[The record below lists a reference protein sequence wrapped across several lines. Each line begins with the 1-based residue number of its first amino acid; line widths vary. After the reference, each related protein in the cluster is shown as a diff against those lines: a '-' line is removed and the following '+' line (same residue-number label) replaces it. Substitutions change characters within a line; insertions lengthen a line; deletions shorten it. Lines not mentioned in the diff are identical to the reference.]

1 MPFVSIIVPVYNAEK
16 TIGRCVSSILNQEY
30 RDFELLLLD
39 DGSTD
44 ASGEICDTY
53 AKKDPRVRVLH
64 KANSGVSDT
73 RNRGIARARGKYLQF
88 ADSDDWLTP
97 EATKFLV
104 QAVTEHNCDMVIADF
119 YRVIGERVS
128 QKGSIEEEGVMEQAD
143 FAIKM
148 MQKPADF
155 YYGVLWNKL
164 YKRSIIEKHHLR
176 MDSSVSWC
184 EDFMFNLEYVRHART
199 IYALRVPVYYYVKT
213 KGSLVSQGISVKKT
227 IQMKRTVFACYN
239 DFYKDVFDDMD
250 YEKRK
255 GQVYRFL
262 FDAASDGSVSPL
274 NIPGTYR
281 LGNER
286 TRIGEGALEGEG
298 VFFDAY
304 REQKLQERLL
314 DIVALR
320 NDLATNDVKLLYFL
334 GQPHEKCTLKEIA
347 DILHITRRE
356 LSASIQKL
364 LGKEMIAAAEKSRA
378 KARAE
383 AKELPKED
391 NRKEQKQKEEKPKSG
406 EKEYMVTQE
415 AENVMS
421 ELLFVLCDLEQIQYD
436 GFTPEERTMYER
448 LNEKRKQNIQGALR
462 S

>member
-1 MPFVSIIVPVYNAEK
+1 MPTVSIIVPVYNAEK
-16 TIGRCVSSILNQEY
+16 TLGRCVDSILNQEY
-30 RDFELLLLD
+30 RDFELLLMD

-44 ASGEICDTY
+44 GSGKLCDAY
-53 AKKDPRVRVLH
+53 AAKDPRVKVVH

-73 RNRGIARARGKYLQF
+73 RNQGIAQARGTYLQF
-88 ADSDDWLTP
+88 ADSDDWFTP

-104 QAVTEHNCDMVIADF
+104 QAITGHGCDMVIADF
-119 YRVIGERVS
+119 YRVVGERVS
-128 QKGSIEEEGVMEQAD
+128 QKGSIEEEGVLAQAD
-143 FAIKM
+143 FAVKM
-148 MQKPADF
+148 MQRPADF

-164 YKRSIIEKHHLR
+164 YKRSIIEKHRLR

-184 EDFMFNLEYVRHART
+184 EDFMFNLEYVRHT
-199 IYALRVPVYYYVKT
+199 KKIYALRIPVYYYVKT
-213 KGSLVSQGISVKKT
+213 KGSLVSQGLSVKKT
-227 IQMKRTVFACYN
+227 IEMKRTVFACYN
-239 DFYKDVFDDMD
+239 DFYKDVFDDSD

-304 REQKLQERLL
+304 RERKLQERLL

-320 NDLATNDVKLLYFL
+320 NDLATGDVKLLYFL
-334 GQPHEKCTLKEIA
+334 SEPHENCTLKEIA
-347 DILHITRRE
+347 EMLNITRLE

-364 LGKEMIAAAEKSRA
+364 LGKEMIAPVEKDRA
-378 KARAE
+378 KTEAQ
-383 AKELPKED
+383 AKELPTPAEKEP
-391 NRKEQKQKEEKPKSG
+391 KEAKQKAG
-406 EKEYMVTQE
+406 EKEYTVTQE
-415 AENVMS
+415 AEAVMS
-421 ELLFVLCDLEQIQYD
+421 ELLFVLCDLEQIQYE
-436 GFTPEERTMYER
+436 GFSPEERALYEE
-448 LNEKRKQNIQGALR
+448 LTEKRRRNIQNALR
-462 S
+462 N

>member
-1 MPFVSIIVPVYNAEK
+1 MPLVSIIVPVYNAEK
-16 TIGRCVSSILNQEY
+16 TIDRCVNSILNQEY

-44 ASGEICDTY
+44 ASGAICDAY
-53 AKKDPRVRVLH
+53 ARKDPRVHVLH

-73 RNRGIARARGKYLQF
+73 RNRGITRAKGKYLQF

-104 QAVTEHNCDMVIADF
+104 QAATDHNCDMVIADF

-128 QKGSIEEEGVMEQAD
+128 QKGSIEEEGIMERAD

-164 YKRSIIEKHHLR
+164 YKRSIIDKHHLR
-176 MDSSVSWC
+176 MDNSVSWC

-199 IYALRVPVYYYVKT
+199 VYALRVPVYYYVKT

-286 TRIGEGALEGEG
+286 TRVGAGALEGEG
-298 VFFDAY
+298 VLFDAY
-304 REQKLQERLL
+304 RERKLQERLL

-320 NDLATNDVKLLYFL
+320 NDLATVDVKLLYFL

-347 DILHITRRE
+347 DILNITKRE

-364 LGKEMIAAAEKSRA
+364 LGKEMIAVVEKTRA
-378 KARAE
+378 Q
-383 AKELPKED
+383 AKEPQKEE
-391 NRKEQKQKEEKPKSG
+391 RQKETKQKEEKQKAG
-406 EKEYMVTQE
+406 EKEYIVTQE

-421 ELLFVLCDLEQIQYD
+421 ELLFVLCDLEQIEYE
-436 GFTPEERTMYER
+436 GFSPEERAMYEK
-448 LNEKRKQNIQGALR
+448 LNEKRKHNIQGALR
-462 S
+462 Y

>member
-1 MPFVSIIVPVYNAEK
+1 MPLVSIIVPVYNAAK
-16 TIGRCVSSILNQEY
+16 TIDRCVNSILNQEY

-44 ASGEICDTY
+44 DSGEICDAF

-88 ADSDDWLTP
+88 ADSDDWITP

-104 QAVTEHNCDMVIADF
+104 QAVTEHGCDMVIADF

-128 QKGSIEEEGVMEQAD
+128 QKGSIEEEGVMEQTD

-184 EDFMFNLEYVRHART
+184 EDFMFNLEYVRHAKT
-199 IYALRVPVYYYVKT
+199 IYALRIPVYYYVKT

-320 NDLATNDVKLLYFL
+320 NDLATVDVKLLYFL
-334 GQPHEKCTLKEIA
+334 GQSHEKCTLKETA

-364 LGKEMIAAAEKSRA
+364 LGKEMIAVMEKDRI
-378 KARAE
+378 
-383 AKELPKED
+383 
-391 NRKEQKQKEEKPKSG
+391 
-406 EKEYMVTQE
+406 KEYVLTQE

-421 ELLFVLCDLEQIQYD
+421 ELLFVLCDLEQVQYE
-436 GFTPEERTMYER
+436 GFSPEERAMYEK
-448 LNEKRKQNIQGALR
+448 LNEQRKRNIQDALR
-462 S
+462 Y